1 MGFAIRVDLDVESHR
16 VAADGAVLDVVLV
29 RTPGDIHGHH
39 DFFAAGVADIRSFKL
54 CCGLS
59 AAAFGAF
66 LGHGT
71 QKCSRFN
78 RVEFLSRMGDMATLL
93 NDEEYFSATQVVK
106 NLCVASED
114 RLPTKDEY
122 EAALKTLV
130 RIENEKGVDLFHA
143 ISQEQAPPTESAQ

>member
-1 MGFAIRVDLDVESHR
+1 
-16 VAADGAVLDVVLV
+16 
-29 RTPGDIHGHH
+29 
-39 DFFAAGVADIRSFKL
+39 
-54 CCGLS
+54 
-59 AAAFGAF
+59 
-66 LGHGT
+66 
-71 QKCSRFN
+71 
-78 RVEFLSRMGDMATLL
+78 MGDMATLL